1 MFKAIS
7 YIFYLLSI
15 IVLLLATGIFNPVEI
30 MVVSILATGIF
41 ALIDAFDK

>member
-7 YIFYLLSI
+7 YIFYLLII

-30 MVVSILATGIF
+30 IVISIIATGIS
-41 ALIDAFDK
+41 ALIDAIEK

>member
-7 YIFYLLSI
+7 YIFYLLVI

-30 MVVSILATGIF
+30 IVISIIATGIF

>member
-7 YIFYLLSI
+7 YIFF
-15 IVLLLATGIFNPVEI
+15 LLATGIFNPVEI